1 MIKLGKS
8 ETVSHV
14 FYDDLTAADAGTVT
28 VTVKNADNETV
39 HSGSTTSATV
49 EGVKTYSFT
58 LPAQTDLGR
67 LTITWDGTLK
77 DDTTYEEIIGD
88 YLFELHELRSLL
100 TTKGY
105 GKTYTASQLKDIR
118 DAVTEAFES
127 VTYRSFVGRRKSL
140 IVQIYS
146 GKAFLPTVDIRDVLS
161 VDGTAFTGD
170 YTPTGCL
177 SGLSG
182 SQGTATVVFEY
193 GLESV
198 SAESR
203 GHALEL
209 AAYFVANTTKR
220 TPDNAESMTDAQG
233 NNYRIALAGLRGYQV
248 GVPNVDAFLKRFK
261 FEMPGVA

>member
-8 ETVSHV
+8 ETVSHT
-14 FYDDLTAADAGTVT
+14 FYNDLTAVDAGTVT

-39 HSGSTTSATV
+39 HTGSTT
-49 EGVKTYSFT
+49 KTGDVYSFT
-58 LPAQTDLGR
+58 LPAQTELGR
-67 LTITWDGTLK
+67 LTITWDGTLR

-88 YLFELHELRSLL
+88 YLFELHELRDLL
-100 TTKGY
+100 TTKGF
-105 GKTYTASQLKDIR
+105 GKTYTAALLKDVR

-140 IVQIYS
+140 VVQVYS
-146 GKAFLPTVDIRDVLS
+146 GKASLPTVDIRDVLS
-161 VDGTAFTGD
+161 VDGDAFTGD
-170 YTPTGCL
+170 YTPNGCL
-177 SGLSG
+177 SGLSA

-203 GHALEL
+203 ENALEL
-209 AAYFVANTTKR
+209 ATHLVANSTRR
-220 TPDNAESMTDAQG
+220 TPENIETMTDSQG
-233 NNYRIALAGLRGYQV
+233 NNYRIAVVGIRGNQL
-248 GVPNVDAFLKRFK
+248 GIPSVDAFLKRLK